1 MKRQRHREAKSVES
15 TSKIE
20 PLEGYL
26 EAQMVRCG
34 KANCKC
40 SKGELHGPYYIRR
53 WERRGKKCSKYVKKG
68 ELSSIKAGILARK
81 RQREEMKSIIRSLNE
96 SSSLL
101 RQYYK
106 RILGIRL

>member
-1 MKRQRHREAKSVES
+1 MKRDRQRETKIDES

-68 ELSSIKAGILARK
+68 ELSSVIASISARK
-81 RQREEMKSIIRSLNE
+81 QQRQEVKEFVRSINDASA
-96 SSSLL
+96 LL

-106 RILGIRL
+106 HILGIRL

>member
-1 MKRQRHREAKSVES
+1 MKRERQRETKNGES

-68 ELSSIKAGILARK
+68 ELSSVKAGISARK
-81 RQREEMKSIIRSLNE
+81 QQREELKEFVRSINE
-96 SSSLL
+96 SSTLI

>member
-1 MKRQRHREAKSVES
+1 MKRETHRKTKSVES
-15 TSKIE
+15 TSKIH

-26 EAQMVRCG
+26 EAQMICCG
-34 KANCKC
+34 RSNCKC

-68 ELSSIKAGILARK
+68 ELPSVIAGISARK
-81 RQREEMKSIIRSLNE
+81 QQREELKEFARSINE
-96 SSSLL
+96 ASSLL

-106 RILGIRL
+106 HILGIRL

>member
-1 MKRQRHREAKSVES
+1 MKRERHRETKKDES

-34 KANCKC
+34 KPNCKC
-40 SKGELHGPYYIRR
+40 AKGELHGPYYIRR
-53 WERRGKKCSKYVKKG
+53 WERQGKKCSKYVKKG
-68 ELSSIKAGILARK
+68 ELSSVILSISARK
-81 RQREEMKSIIRSLNE
+81 QQRAELKEFVRSINE
-96 SSSLL
+96 ASSLI

-106 RILGIRL
+106 HILGIRL

>member
-1 MKRQRHREAKSVES
+1 MKRQTQRETKNGES

-26 EAQMVRCG
+26 EAQKVRCG
-34 KANCKC
+34 KPNCKC

-53 WERRGKKCSKYVKKG
+53 WERRGKKCSKYVKKS
-68 ELSSIKAGILARK
+68 ELSTVIAGISARK
-81 RQREEMKSIIRSLNE
+81 QHREEMKEFVRSINDASA
-96 SSSLL
+96 LL

-106 RILGIRL
+106 HILGIRL

>member
-1 MKRQRHREAKSVES
+1 MKRERQRETKSSES

-53 WERRGKKCSKYVKKG
+53 WERRGRKCSKYVKKG
-68 ELSSIKAGILARK
+68 ELSSVMAGISARK
-81 RQREEMKSIIRSLNE
+81 QQREEMKSLIRNLNE
-96 SSSLL
+96 SSALL
-101 RQYYK
+101 RRYYK
-106 RILGIRL
+106 HILGIRL